1 MARHTRRRDSAEAN
15 VSSPDL
21 MDVTPTPLAG
31 VVVLKPKRFLDARGF
46 FSETYNRR
54 DLAEAGIEVDF
65 VQDNLSMSRQLGT
78 LRGLHFQREPQSQA
92 KLVSVSKGAVRD
104 VVVDLRL
111 SSPTFAKHFSVVLT
125 CDDGNQIFIPAGF
138 AHGFL
143 TLEPDTLLS
152 YKVSQHY
159 SAEYDSGIRFDD
171 PFLGID
177 WGCDP
182 ASVVL
187 SEKDQKLPLFDPAAR
202 YFA

>member
-1 MARHTRRRDSAEAN
+1 
-15 VSSPDL
+15 

-31 VVVLKPKRFLDARGF
+31 VLLLRPKRFLDARGF

-65 VQDNLSMSRQLGT
+65 VQDNLSMSRQQGT
-78 LRGLHFQREPQSQA
+78 LRGLHFQREPQAQA
-92 KLVSVSKGAVRD
+92 KLVGVSQGAVRD

-111 SSPTFAKHFSVVLT
+111 SSPTFAQHFSVVLT
-125 CDDGNQIFIPAGF
+125 GDEGNQIFVPSGF

-143 TLEPDTLLS
+143 TLEPNTLLS

-159 SAEYDSGIRFDD
+159 ATEYDSGIRFDD
-171 PFLGID
+171 PFLAID

-182 ASVVL
+182 SSLVL
-187 SEKDQKLPLFDPAAR
+187 SEKDQTLPAFDPAAP

>member
-1 MARHTRRRDSAEAN
+1 
-15 VSSPDL
+15 

-65 VQDNLSMSRQLGT
+65 VQDNLSMSRQRGT
-78 LRGLHFQREPQSQA
+78 LRGLHFQREPWAQA

-111 SSPTFAKHFSVVLT
+111 SSRTFAKHFSVVLSS
-125 CDDGNQIFIPAGF
+125 DNGNQIFIPVGF

-159 SAEYDSGIRFDD
+159 AAEHDSGIRFDD
-171 PFLGID
+171 PFLAID
-177 WGCDP
+177 WGCDL

-187 SEKDQKLPLFDPAAR
+187 SEKDQKLPLLDPTAR

>member
-1 MARHTRRRDSAEAN
+1 
-15 VSSPDL
+15 

-46 FSETYNRR
+46 FSESYNRR
-54 DLAEAGIEVDF
+54 ELAEAGIDVDF
-65 VQDNLSMSRQLGT
+65 VQDNVSMSRQPGT
-78 LRGLHFQREPQSQA
+78 LRGLHFQREPWAQA
-92 KLVSVSKGAVRD
+92 KLVGVSKGAVRD
-104 VVVDLRL
+104 VVVALRL
-111 SSPTFAKHFSVVLT
+111 SSPTFAKHFSILLT
-125 CDDGNQIFIPAGF
+125 ADEGNQIFIPAGF

-159 SAEYDSGIRFDD
+159 SAEHDSGICFDD

-177 WGCDP
+177 WDCDP

-187 SEKDQKLPLFDPAAR
+187 SEKDEKLPLFDPTVR